1 MSSVQ
6 LSGFT
11 RMFVRWTRS
20 IPAWSLWSGR
30 DKAQI
35 WYNRCLKAI
44 LSQSGTHIPPP
55 CNMYSLVRTR
65 LLVED
70 AMKKLLKNS
79 DTTYTVQLI
88 PWKYIQQRFGVRQ
101 AVPFELENVF
111 FYFAVTNHSNCNIYS
126 FNHVILYTYFFS
138 LVFLQLMNS
147 TRRRINNKEREE
159 DIRTTKNCNRVVYKG
174 NTHHHRHH
182 HFHHYGIRSS
192 RLGMWLPLII

>member
-65 LLVED
+65 LLVEG

-88 PWKYIQQRFGVRQ
+88 PWKYIQQTFGVRQ
-101 AVPFELENVF
+101 TVPFELENVF
-111 FYFAVTNHSNCNIYS
+111 FFILPWQTTRT
-126 FNHVILYTYFFS
+126 VI
-138 LVFLQLMNS
+138 
-147 TRRRINNKEREE
+147 
-159 DIRTTKNCNRVVYKG
+159 
-174 NTHHHRHH
+174 
-182 HFHHYGIRSS
+182 SS
-192 RLGMWLPLII
+192 RLTMLYYILIFSPLFSYSWWTVRDDGLTTRNKRISEQRRTATE